1 MRHAPRKYH
10 PALDSLESREV
21 PSTVGLGPFARAQ
34 QAMAIQLQ
42 VQRQAVLRAQQQMA
56 ANPGP
61 VGLGTRAAVAL
72 PGGGFMANTGLR
84 GNIAAN
90 IRSVSA
96 GFSNQLRVVAPFRPI
111 NAIRN
116 TVLNSARTTPVLAAA
131 STGLN
136 TTTAVNGTTTT
147 ATLPTTTTT
156 VPTQTTTGTNLNGL
170 LGNTLLGTVF
180 RNGLPVTSNVNLPNP
195 VIGSSS
201 VAFRNGLPVTT
212 SLNTANTFAFT
223 SPTVMFPN
231 GFPVTTG
238 LNLSNTIAGTSP
250 NVIFPNGFP
259 VTTGLPAGS
268 NTFPFAGSTVVF
280 PNGFPLTTGLP
291 LGAAI

>member
-1 MRHAPRKYH
+1 
-10 PALDSLESREV
+10 
-21 PSTVGLGPFARAQ
+21 
-34 QAMAIQLQ
+34 MAAQLQ
-42 VQRQAVLRAQQQMA
+42 AQRQTLLRAEQQVA

-61 VGLGTRAAVAL
+61 VGFGTRAAVAL
-72 PGGGFMANTGLR
+72 PGGVFMANTGLR
-84 GNIAAN
+84 GNITAN

-96 GFSNQLRVVAPFRPI
+96 GLPPNGLRFVAPFRPI
-111 NAIRN
+111 NPIRN
-116 TVLNSARTTPVLAAA
+116 TVLNSARTTPVLPAA

-136 TTTAVNGTTTT
+136 ATTAVNGTTTT
-147 ATLPTTTTT
+147 TNNNTTTTVGLPTTTTT

-180 RNGLPVTSNVNLPNP
+180 RNGLPVTSNVNFPNP
-195 VIGSSS
+195 LIGSSS

-238 LNLSNTIAGTSP
+238 LNLSNTIAGISP

-268 NTFPFAGSTVVF
+268 NTFPFAGSTVLF
-280 PNGFPLTTGLP
+280 PNGFPFTTGLP
-291 LGAAI
+291 IGAAV